1 MKKKRILKLVPIC
14 VLCIALVCT
23 FIFKLS
29 GENQNS
35 APEENEPVQRPTTIE
50 MTDALFIG
58 DSRTVGLMEYADIKG
73 AEFFSD
79 VGMSVYNIYDQKV
92 SVPGVGKVK
101 LVELLENKKYGKIYV
116 MLGINEVGYKFDRTV
131 SRYNDLLEMIGAKQ
145 PEANLFIQ
153 ANLHVTKARSD
164 KDKVVNNKAINV
176 LNKKLSCLA
185 DNKRIF
191 YMDSNVIFDDDEGN
205 LSAEKSED
213 NSHLYAK
220 YYSEWGKWII
230 RETAMLVGEVKG

>member
-1 MKKKRILKLVPIC
+1 MKKKSILKLVPIC

-176 LNKKLSCLA
+176 LNKKLSRLA

-191 YMDSNVIFDDDEGN
+191 YMDSNIIFDDDEGN
-205 LSAEKSED
+205 LSADKSED

-230 RETAMLVGEVKG
+230 RKTAMLVGEVKG